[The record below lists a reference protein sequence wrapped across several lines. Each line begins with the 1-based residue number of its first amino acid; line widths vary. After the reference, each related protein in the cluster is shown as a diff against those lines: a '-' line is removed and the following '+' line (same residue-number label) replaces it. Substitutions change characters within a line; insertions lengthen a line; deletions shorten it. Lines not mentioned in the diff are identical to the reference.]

1 MYDPGQKECLLV
13 KLQLG
18 QTQAKK
24 RPLSN
29 LFEYLIRHSQLR
41 VSSAKS
47 GAVAIVF
54 GLAKVHLGAFLID
67 RCRATGRLDSMKCT

>member
-1 MYDPGQKECLLV
+1 MYDPGQKECPLV
-13 KLQLG
+13 YNSDRCKQ
-18 QTQAKK
+18 KM
-24 RPLSN
+24 PLSS

-67 RCRATGRLDSMKCT
+67 RCWATGRLDSQ

>member
-13 KLQLG
+13 YNSDRCKQ
-18 QTQAKK
+18 KM
-24 RPLSN
+24 PLSS

-47 GAVAIVF
+47 GAVAI
-54 GLAKVHLGAFLID
+54 GLAKAGLLAGSTLNEVHLIEVHLISLV
-67 RCRATGRLDSMKCT
+67 R